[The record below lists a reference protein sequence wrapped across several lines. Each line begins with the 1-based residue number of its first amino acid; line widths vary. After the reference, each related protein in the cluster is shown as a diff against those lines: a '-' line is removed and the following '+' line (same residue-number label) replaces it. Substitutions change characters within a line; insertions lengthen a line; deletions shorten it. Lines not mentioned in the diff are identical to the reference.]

1 MSRGWDLLV
10 SGSTCS
16 PSLYGRRGCTRACVA
31 GCCVLFCLR
40 RRARGLLC
48 ESFGRD
54 VSGGPCLV
62 AGRGCSADRVL
73 EHIGE
78 LGGGCVVASVTLRL
92 YDPFQRRLY
101 HALLEAGWRVAG
113 FLYPRLL
120 FLRRYSGPEVY
131 IARGMNKK
139 ARNRWRLFCRE
150 GGRVEPVDDV
160 VAVAGD
166 LYRALVSE
174 PVRQGRPI
182 PRSWRSPGAVARIA
196 RGMTEGVRR
205 ASPGLEA
212 PSWVGGLWGS
222 CMRL

>member
-120 FLRRYSGPEVY
+120 FLRRYSGPEEYV
-131 IARGMNKK
+131 ARGMNKK

-205 ASPGLEA
+205 GFARA
-212 PSWVGGLWGS
+212 
-222 CMRL
+222 